1 MDRVQLRLPEVIA
14 ALSLAT
20 DLANDNPPETTLRI
34 CYIALETAG
43 EVGLPSRDIA
53 DLYYGALLRFIG
65 CTAFAHE
72 ESLVLGDDLAARH
85 SLARVDV
92 TRPSQLLGAA
102 IRGSRGKSKAAVLWN
117 FLTQS
122 GSMFARFTSANCEV
136 ACMLGAKIGMPD
148 GVLRVLS
155 EVHER
160 WDGRGGP
167 NRLNGNS
174 LSSAGRIL
182 HVANAAEIIR
192 QAAGV
197 EAACEVIKERSGG
210 QFDPDVS
217 KAFLRIAPDILRNL
231 DKISVWDEVIKR
243 SPRNESSPGQARLRE
258 IAEAFGAFVDLKSIY
273 TGGKSLALSKLVRR
287 AADLMGLSDVEDTVI
302 ASLLADVG
310 MVSVPTNILEKT
322 GKLNVTEWER
332 IRLHTYYTERI
343 LSRSPIFSKVAGI
356 APWHQERLDGSG
368 YHRGAPGSSFP
379 PGARLLAAADVY
391 QSLIERR
398 AYRNAFSPNEAAA
411 ILGQEVSSGRIDR
424 ASADAVLESAGHRQ
438 AGDRKSTEREQG
450 DDSVAPSSLL
460 SARETEVLNL
470 LARGYS
476 NKEIGTELDI
486 SHRTVQHHV
495 EHIYNKL
502 AVSTRAA
509 ATLYAAQ
516 NGILT

>member
-1 MDRVQLRLPEVIA
+1 MA

-65 CTAFAHE
+65 CTAYAHE

-85 SLARVDV
+85 SLAGVDV
-92 TRPSQLLGAA
+92 TRPSELLGAA
-102 IRGSRGKSKAAVLWN
+102 IKGSKGKSKAAVLWN

-136 ACMLGAKIGMPD
+136 ACMLGARIGMPD

-167 NRLNGNS
+167 NRLKGDS

-197 EAACEVIKERSGG
+197 DAACEVIKERSGG
-210 QFDPDVS
+210 QFDPVVS
-217 KAFLRIAPDILRNL
+217 QAFLRIAPDLLRNL
-231 DKISVWDEVIKR
+231 ESISVWDEVIKR

-273 TGGKSLALSKLVRR
+273 TGGKSLAVSKLVSR
-287 AADLMGLSDVEDTVI
+287 AASLMGLNDVEDIVI

-322 GKLNVTEWER
+322 SKLNVTEWER

-343 LSRSPIFSKVAGI
+343 LSRSPILSNVARI

-368 YHRGAPGSSFP
+368 YHRGASAGSIP
-379 PGARLLAAADVY
+379 MGARLIAAADVY
-391 QSLIERR
+391 QSLIARR
-398 AYRNAFSPNEAAA
+398 AYRNAFSPDEAVA
-411 ILGQEVSSGRIDR
+411 ILAKEVSSGRLDR
-424 ASADAVLESAGHRQ
+424 VSADAVLEAAGKRQ
-438 AGDRKSTEREQG
+438 AEGGKSTERGMGEG
-450 DDSVAPSSLL
+450 TGSPSSLL
-460 SARETEVLNL
+460 SPREMEVLNL
-470 LARGYS
+470 LARGHS
-476 NKEIGTELDI
+476 NKEIGAELDI